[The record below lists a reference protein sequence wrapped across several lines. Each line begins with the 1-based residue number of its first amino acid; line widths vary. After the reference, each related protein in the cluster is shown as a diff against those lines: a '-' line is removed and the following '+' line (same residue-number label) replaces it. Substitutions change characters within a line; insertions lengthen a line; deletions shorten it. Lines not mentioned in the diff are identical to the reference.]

1 MDAERTRA
9 LLTKRDVEKL
19 LATYDTQPIDA
30 LSAALR
36 KCLGMPHATW
46 RTLIEA
52 AIPQLQESQS
62 LLSHDI
68 KALDSLTKRLNE
80 TRGAGL

>member
-30 LSAALR
+30 LSTALR

-46 RTLIEA
+46 RTLIEV

-68 KALDSLTKRLNE
+68 EALDSLTKRLNE

>member
-1 MDAERTRA
+1 
-9 LLTKRDVEKL
+9 
-19 LATYDTQPIDA
+19 
-30 LSAALR
+30 
-36 KCLGMPHATW
+36 MPHATW

-52 AIPQLQESQS
+52 AIPQLQESQL

-68 KALDSLTKRLNE
+68 EALDSLAKRLNE